1 MFSVRTAGILPSQIF
16 LSNKNLDFHLE
27 IFMERQPEI
36 PYNPPARGAI
46 IPRSMEMTEFETAC
60 RARVGQLRT
69 AFIELYDSIGADPGS
84 PQDVAR
90 KLRLNKTL
98 TWNVARLLQAADE
111 LAAVSHV
118 PGSSSLEKVIQATA
132 RHGAEASL
140 VAKARDAVRDF
151 HTMIEAHAGDRAT
164 LDLIID
170 GSGDEANGRL
180 ELSRK
185 LAFRG
190 NSGLYG
196 VQARTR
202 VVCNFLAP
210 HPSDPERLDMA
221 TISGYVGFRRLR
233 PGVRW
238 PIFMVRAWS
247 QGQDPL
253 VGNGWE
259 PIEPSE
265 SAPQGFPV
273 IESFTRG
280 STPAIDVIA
289 TSEGRDYVLREGPVG
304 NEGAFDCFWGD
315 AMRGAASRY
324 ADQQGDVGEFGAAI
338 TAPVEQL
345 VSDIIVH
352 RDLDFARKPELF
364 VFSQIFPHG
373 RPTGGKDDPTLLPI
387 RQTPVDLPG
396 SPPLVNTALV
406 PHYAQLVQK
415 VYARMGW
422 NADEFRGTRL
432 VMEYPPLGSNVI
444 LRFAL
449 PAKP

>member
-1 MFSVRTAGILPSQIF
+1 
-16 LSNKNLDFHLE
+16 
-27 IFMERQPEI
+27 
-36 PYNPPARGAI
+36 
-46 IPRSMEMTEFETAC
+46 MTEFETEC

-118 PGSSSLEKVIQATA
+118 PGGSSLEKVILATA
-132 RHGAEASL
+132 RHGADANL
-140 VAKARDAVRDF
+140 VTKARHAVRDF
-151 HTMIEAHAGDRAT
+151 HTMIQAHAGDRAT

-170 GSGDEANGRL
+170 GTGDEANGRL

-202 VVCNFLAP
+202 VVSHFLAP
-210 HPSDPERLDMA
+210 NPSDPARLDMA
-221 TISGYVGFRRLR
+221 TVSGYVGFRRLR

-238 PIFMVRAWS
+238 PIFMSRAWT
-247 QGQDPL
+247 QGQDPI
-253 VGNGWE
+253 VESGWE

-265 SAPQGFPV
+265 TASQGFPV

-280 STPAIDVIA
+280 SPPIIDVA
-289 TSEGRDYVLREGPVG
+289 TTPEGRNFVLREGSVG
-304 NEGAFDCFWGD
+304 NEGAFDCFWGE
-315 AMRGAASRY
+315 AMRGAATRY
-324 ADQQGDVGEFGAAI
+324 AVQPNDTGEFGATI
-338 TAPVEQL
+338 TAPAERL

-352 RDLDFARKPELF
+352 RDLDFALKPELL
-364 VFSQIFPHG
+364 VFGRIFPHG
-373 RPTGGKDDPTLLPI
+373 RPTGGKDDPSLLPI
-387 RQTPVDLPG
+387 RQSPVDLPG

-406 PHYAQLVQK
+406 PRYAQLVQK
-415 VYARMGW
+415 VYSRMGW
-422 NADEFRGTRL
+422 KPEAFRGTRL

-444 LRFAL
+444 LRFTL